1 MVNGGWLDPHEF
13 MKSALWVILTF
24 FGLTVVGQGPTEDV
38 GTLVNGYAG
47 KVSGQDF
54 SYHSSIPIAK
64 ESLLVRA
71 TDGQSSMEW
80 TTAPVPEGV
89 DTEYVTFLWLA
100 GLGSSPGAATFDLA
114 IHDRTAFTFTVDGS
128 DRWRVEGADGS
139 SLSFQSE
146 FVDQHGDR
154 FGYMLLRK
162 PARDVRS
169 GEVLNL
175 RVTGGNQRKT
185 SWYMTFKFPLES
197 GFSLRAMPA
206 LTGREGEEE
215 QVCLAGILHVGE
227 PAQARIHM
235 GGRLVEEARVV
246 FGYNPVRVRVRAV
259 SETTEIGYRLEIG
272 DRTWEGTVTLEPVR
286 RWQVHFVQHTHTDI
300 GYTRS
305 QTDILGDH
313 LRFIDYALDYCDNT
327 DTYPEDSRFRWTC
340 EAAWAVDEYLKCRPQ
355 AQVDRFLKRIA
366 EGRMEVTG
374 MYFNFDELPDEQ
386 TLAASLRPL
395 ARFRDLGIEVTTA
408 MQNDVNGIAWCLNEY
423 YHDLGIRYLNMGT
436 HGHRALISFDH
447 PTLFWWESP
456 SGKRML
462 AFRAEHYMLG
472 NTLFKIHGGDFAV
485 FESEL
490 LNYLTSLAGKGYPY
504 DTIAIQHSGFLTDN
518 APPSVAPSK
527 MIQQWNEI
535 YRWPRLRSALAS
547 EFFEAMEARHGEVLP
562 VVRGAWPDWWT
573 DGFGAS
579 AREVAATRVAQ
590 GDAMAHT
597 AGLSLAALQ
606 GSRMPEGITERIE
619 AANSALLF
627 YTEHTV
633 GYSESIREPF
643 HKHTKTQRAIKESYA
658 WEASRRTRMLGEE
671 ALGLLQEHHAREEG
685 PTLLVFNTLNW
696 DRSGLFTVYIDH
708 QILPRD
714 AEFRIVD
721 GDGNL
726 ARAQVREAHSDGAYY
741 AIWVESIP
749 AFGYR
754 KYRIEVVDG
763 KLSGDREPSSPGLDS
778 ASRPILEN
786 VWYRIEMDPD
796 RGVITRILDKELGV
810 EWVDPGATWK
820 MGEFIYERLDN
831 REQMESFRLDNYT
844 REPLEKVWVDGR
856 EKGAVWDT
864 VRFRGNTRAA
874 RREGAYTFE
883 VRLFHGE
890 KRFDLAYFIEKAMV
904 LEPEGI
910 YNAFPL
916 ALEGGQWALD
926 VPGGEMRAG
935 WDQVPGSA
943 NDWNTVQNYARL
955 YNGSMQVVMS
965 SREIPLMQF
974 GGINT
979 GRFEAGAVPETT
991 HLYGWPMNNYWTTN
1005 FNPEQ
1010 HGGIDW
1016 EYQFTSRTGQDPQAA
1031 VRFGWGNRVP
1041 LLARVVPGGGRGE
1054 RRWKGSWLTGMPGN
1068 LLLVSALP
1076 EKDGRSAVFH
1086 VREIGGETAV
1096 FGLSS
1101 VLSGRELTCQPV
1113 DVTGRVLAEGTLT
1126 VQPYESKFY
1135 RVTWTD
1141 AP

>member
-1 MVNGGWLDPHEF
+1 M
-13 MKSALWVILTF
+13 MS
-24 FGLTVVGQGPTEDV
+24 GLTVVGQGPTEDL

-71 TDGQSSMEW
+71 TDGTSSMEW

-89 DTEYVTFLWLA
+89 ATEFVTFIWLA
-100 GLGSSPGAATFDLA
+100 GLGSSPGSATFELA
-114 IHDRTAFTFTVDGS
+114 INGRTALSFAADGS
-128 DRWRVEGADGS
+128 DRWRVDGADGT

-185 SWYMTFKFPLES
+185 SWYMTFQFPLES
-197 GFSLRAMPA
+197 GFRLRAMPA
-206 LTGREGEEE
+206 LIGSEGQEE

-227 PAQARIHM
+227 PELARIHI
-235 GGRLVEEARVV
+235 GGRRVEETRVV
-246 FGYNPVRVRVRAV
+246 FGYNQVRVRVPAV
-259 SETTEIGYRLEIG
+259 VEPTEVSYRLEIG
-272 DRTWEGTVTLEPVR
+272 DRTWEGAVTLEPVR
-286 RWQVHFVQHTHTDI
+286 KWQVHFVQHTHTDI
-300 GYTRS
+300 GYTRP

-327 DTYPEDSRFRWTC
+327 DSYPEASRFRWTC
-340 EAAWAVDEYLKCRPQ
+340 EAAWAVDEYLKCRPPN
-355 AQVDRFLKRIA
+355 QVARLLRRIA
-366 EGRMEVTG
+366 EGRIEVTG

-408 MQNDVNGIAWCLNEY
+408 MQNDVNGIAWCMNEY
-423 YHDLGIRYLNMGT
+423 YHDLGVRYLNMGT

-456 SGKRML
+456 SGKRLL

-472 NTLFKIHGGDFAV
+472 NTLFKIHGGDFKT
-485 FESEL
+485 FETEL
-490 LNYLTSLAGKGYPY
+490 LHYLTGLAGKGYPY

-518 APPSVAPSK
+518 APPSVAPAT
-527 MIQQWNEI
+527 MIKKWNEI
-535 YRWPRLRSALAS
+535 YRWPRLKSALAS
-547 EFFEAMEARHGEVLP
+547 EFFEEMEGRHGEDLP
-562 VVRGAWPDWWT
+562 VIRGAWPDWWT

-590 GDAMAHT
+590 GDLIAHT
-597 AGLSLAALQ
+597 AGLSMAALQ
-606 GSRMPEGITERIE
+606 GSPMPEGVNERIA
-619 AANSALLF
+619 AANTALLF

-633 GYSESIREPF
+633 GYSESVREPF

-658 WEASRRTRMLGEE
+658 WEASRRSRMLGEE
-671 ALGLLQEHHAREEG
+671 TLGLLQDAFAREEQ
-685 PTLLVFNTLNW
+685 PSLLVFNTLNW
-696 DRSGLFTVYIDH
+696 ERSGVFTVYIDH
-708 QILPRD
+708 QMVPRD
-714 AEFRIVD
+714 AEFRIID

-726 ARAQVREAHSDGAYY
+726 ARAQVGETHSDGAYY
-741 AIWVESIP
+741 AIWVDAIP

-754 KYRIEVVDG
+754 KYRIEVVG
-763 KLSGDREPSSPGLDS
+763 GGTAGGRRQSGEARGHPDQPL
-778 ASRPILEN
+778 LEN
-786 VWYRIEMDPD
+786 AWYRMVLDPG
-796 RGVITRILDKELGV
+796 RGVISSVLDKELGV
-810 EWVDPGATWK
+810 ELVDQGAPWK

-831 REQMESFRLDNYT
+831 RAQMEAFRLDNYT
-844 REPLEKVWVDGR
+844 REPLEKVWVDGF

-874 RREGAYTFE
+874 RREGTYTFE

-910 YNAFPL
+910 YNAFPFS
-916 ALEGGQWALD
+916 LESGQWAFD

-935 WDQVPGSA
+935 VDQVPGSA

-955 YNGSMQVVMS
+955 SNGSMQVMVS

-1016 EYQFTSRTGQDPQAA
+1016 EYQFTSRAGQDPQDA
-1031 VRFGWGNRVP
+1031 VRFGWGNRIP
-1041 LLARVVPGGGRGE
+1041 LLARVVPGGGRGD
-1054 RRWKGSWLTGMPGN
+1054 RRWKGAWLQGMPGN
-1068 LLLVSALP
+1068 LLLISALP
-1076 EKDGRSAVFH
+1076 EKDGHSALFH
-1086 VREIGGETAV
+1086 VRETGGKTADFQLTQV
-1096 FGLSS
+1096 S
-1101 VLSGRELTCQPV
+1101 SGRDLTCQPV

-1135 RVTWTD
+1135 RVIWTD